1 MHSVVKALY
10 LSGYRMRLTFEDGA
24 TRDVDLEAHLQ
35 GEVFLPLRNLRRFR
49 RFRVDPDLDTVVW
62 ENGADLSPDFLYEE
76 GVPVQ
81 GQSRRSKARR
91 GRARKPRSGRPAKPA
106 PSRTST
112 TAAIR

>member
-62 ENGADLSPDFLYEE
+62 ENGADLSPDFLYEQ
-76 GVPVQ
+76 GIPVQ
-81 GQSRRSKARR
+81 EQSRRSKARR
-91 GRARKPRSGRPAKPA
+91 GRAPKPRSGRSAKPV

-112 TAAIR
+112 AAAIR